1 MGNTGKRMRIA
12 SFKLPEE
19 LDRSIT
25 ELARRRHTSRS
36 AVVREAIERFVGEPA
51 ASAADLAGELVGCV
65 EGPEDLSTSKAHMDG
80 FGE

>member
-1 MGNTGKRMRIA
+1 MGITKKPMKIA
-12 SFKLPEE
+12 SFKLPED

-36 AVVREAIERFVGEPA
+36 AVVRDALERLVGEPIQ
-51 ASAADLAGELVGCV
+51 SAADLAGELVGCV
-65 EGPEDLSTSKAHMDG
+65 EGPDDLSTSKAHMDG

>member
-1 MGNTGKRMRIA
+1 MKIA

-25 ELARRRHTSRS
+25 ELARLRHTSRS
-36 AVVREAIERFVGEPA
+36 AVVREALERLVAEPTR
-51 ASAADLAGELVGCV
+51 SAADLAGELVGCV
-65 EGPEDLSTSKAHMDG
+65 EGPEDLSTSKAHLDG